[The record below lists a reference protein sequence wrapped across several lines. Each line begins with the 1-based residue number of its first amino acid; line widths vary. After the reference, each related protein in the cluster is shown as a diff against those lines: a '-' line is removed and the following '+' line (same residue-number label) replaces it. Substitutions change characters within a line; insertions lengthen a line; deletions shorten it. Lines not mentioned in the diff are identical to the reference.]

1 MSRNSSRASF
11 SPKQRKACVVLLC
24 CLLAIVITC
33 VLAWILPGKLHLG
46 AKEGDYDPSLYPVD
60 TTLGAVLTETS
71 DAGAEYLSST
81 VFVGDQFTQSI
92 QSNNQI
98 TLDQFAG
105 GEGLSLSNVL
115 RQSCVYFEGDG
126 TAYTVAQALAMMKP
140 RRVVVT
146 LGSNDLGGNYTADT
160 FVQDYKQFLGAVNSA
175 YPYCDIIVN
184 SIPPVAETAD
194 NAAQTQ
200 LLIDQFNQALAV
212 MCNDAGYKYLN
223 SAEVLKETSGYA
235 EDAYLNNTGSGF
247 SGAGVNTLLDYFKTH
262 SYETED
268 RRPDTDNIPKRA
280 TQASA
285 QASPTPT
292 ATPNNHTV
300 TYQVE
305 EGKGTLTGNGQSGV
319 TKIEFETGDRTTVSV
334 TAVAADG
341 YAFYKWS
348 DGVTTAERYDI
359 VTQDLSV
366 TAMFNDA
373 RVELTID
380 QGDST
385 INAGDSITFNASVKL
400 GQKDYDNS
408 GVQWAVNDELEAT
421 AGSFTFTPTEA
432 GTYTIKAGIE
442 INGTYKS
449 VTATVT
455 VNAVTATLN
464 IVGPSSMQA
473 GNSATLSASGQNIVG
488 DIVWSCDQQPG
499 WSATGS
505 QVQFTAQSVGT
516 YTIRAKNNGG
526 EAQFSLVVT
535 EAPAQS
541 TPAPAATPAPTPT
554 PTPVSGSTDIQL

>member
-11 SPKQRKACVVLLC
+11 SPKQRKACIVLVC
-24 CLLAIVITC
+24 CLLAIVVTC
-33 VLAWILPGKLHLG
+33 VLAWILPSKLHLG
-46 AKEGDYDPSLYPVD
+46 VKEGDYDPSLYPVD

-71 DAGAEYLSST
+71 DAGSDYLSST

-115 RQSCVYFEGDG
+115 RQGCVYFEGDG

-146 LGSNDLGGNYTADT
+146 LGSNDLGGSYTADT
-160 FVQDYKQFLGAVNSA
+160 FVQDYKQFLGAINSA

-184 SIPPVAETAD
+184 SISPVAETAD

-212 MCNDAGYKYLN
+212 MCNDAGYKFLN
-223 SAEVLKETSGYA
+223 SAEALKENTGYG
-235 EDAYLNNTGSGF
+235 EDAYLKSDGSGF
-247 SGAGVNTLLDYFKTH
+247 SGAGVNTLISYFKTH

-268 RRPDTDNIPKRA
+268 RRPDTENIPKRA

-373 RVELTID
+373 RVDLTID
-380 QGDST
+380 QGDTT
-385 INAGDSITFNASVKL
+385 INVGDSIIFNASVKL
-400 GQKDYDNS
+400 GEKDYDNS

-421 AGSFTFTPTEA
+421 AGSFTFTPTAA
-432 GTYTIKAGIE
+432 GSYTVKAGIE

-449 VTATVT
+449 VSATIT

-464 IVGPSSMQA
+464 IVGPSSMQV
-473 GNSATLSASGQNIVG
+473 GNSATLSASGENIVG

-499 WSATGS
+499 WTATGS

-535 EAPAQS
+535 EAAAQ
-541 TPAPAATPAPTPT
+541 ATPQPPVVATPT

>member
-1 MSRNSSRASF
+1 MSPNRSRASF

-24 CLLAIVITC
+24 CLLAIIITC

-46 AKEGDYDPSLYPVD
+46 TKEGDYDPSLYPVD
-60 TTLGAVLTETS
+60 TTLGAVLTKTS
-71 DAGAEYLSST
+71 DAGADYLSST

-92 QSNNQI
+92 QSSNQI
-98 TLDQFAG
+98 TFDQFAG

-115 RQSCVYFEGDG
+115 RQGCVYFEGDG

-146 LGSNDLGGNYTADT
+146 LGSNDLGGTYTADS
-160 FVQDYKQFLGAVNSA
+160 FVQDYKQFLGAINSA

-184 SIPPVAETAD
+184 SIPPVAETSD
-194 NAAQTQ
+194 NAAKTQ

-212 MCNDAGYKYLN
+212 MCNDAGYKFLN
-223 SAEVLKETSGYA
+223 SAEVLKEQSGYA
-235 EDAYLNNTGSGF
+235 EDAYLNSNGKGF

-268 RRPDTDNIPKRA
+268 RRPDTDNVPKRTA
-280 TQASA
+280 QAST

-348 DGVTTAERYDI
+348 DNVTTAERYDI

-373 RVELTID
+373 RVELTLD
-380 QGDST
+380 QGDAT
-385 INAGDSITFNASVKL
+385 INAGDSITYNATVKL
-400 GQKDYDNS
+400 GGKDYDNS
-408 GVQWAVNDELEAT
+408 GVQWAVNNELEAT
-421 AGSFTFTPTEA
+421 AGSFTFTPSAA
-432 GTYTIKAGIE
+432 GTYTLKAGIE
-442 INGTYKS
+442 INGTYQS

-464 IVGPSSMQA
+464 IVGPSSMQV
-473 GNSATLSASGQNIVG
+473 GNSATLSASGENIVG

-526 EAQFSLVVT
+526 EAQFNLVVT
-535 EAPAQS
+535 EASAQS
-541 TPAPAATPAPTPT
+541 TPAPATTPAPTPT